1 MAQQLARAVTTD
13 DGRHDFDFWFG
24 TWRQVNRKRVE
35 PLVAGDPE
43 WVEFESVSEARPIVA
58 GLGNVD
64 TFKAPAFPGRPGFE
78 GFSLRLF
85 DPDTG
90 LWRIWWASTVGAGH
104 LDAPVVG
111 RFQDGIGRFEC
122 EDVVEGVAVKVRY
135 TWKGITE
142 TSATW
147 EQAFSF
153 DGGETWDTNWIMAAT
168 RAT

>member
-1 MAQQLARAVTTD
+1 MAQQLARATDTD

-35 PLVAGDPE
+35 PLVEGDPE
-43 WVEFESVSEARPIVA
+43 WVEFESISEARPIVA
-58 GLGNVD
+58 GLGNID

-85 DPDTG
+85 DPESG
-90 LWRIWWASTVGAGH
+90 LWRIWWASTVGAGQI
-104 LDAPVVG
+104 DPPVVG
-111 RFQDGIGRFEC
+111 RFQDGVGRFVCDDEL
-122 EDVVEGVAVKVRY
+122 DGVSVKVRFI
-135 TWKGITE
+135 WKEITD

-153 DGGETWDTNWIMAAT
+153 DGGKTWDTNWITVAT

>member
-1 MAQQLARAVTTD
+1 MAQQLARSIESD

-24 TWRQVNRKRVE
+24 TWHQVNRKRVK
-35 PLVAGDPE
+35 PLAAGDTE

-64 TFKAPAFPGRPGFE
+64 TFKAPRFPGRPGFE

-90 LWRIWWASTVGAGH
+90 LWRIWWASSVGAGH

-111 RFQDGIGRFEC
+111 RFRDGIGRFEC
-122 EDVVEGVAVKVRY
+122 EDVVGGVPVRVRY

-142 TSATW
+142 SSATW

-153 DGGETWDTNWIMAAT
+153 DGGETWDTNWIMVAT